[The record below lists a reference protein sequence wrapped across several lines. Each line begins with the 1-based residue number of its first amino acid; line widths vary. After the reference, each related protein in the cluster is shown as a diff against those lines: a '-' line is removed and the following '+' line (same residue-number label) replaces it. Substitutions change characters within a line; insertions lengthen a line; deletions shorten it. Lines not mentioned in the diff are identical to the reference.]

1 MDALKGIVWTDDVQ
15 VVDGRAVKLYA
26 ENPRLRVEISQI
38 EVFESEQRD

>member
-1 MDALKGIVWTDDVQ
+1 
-15 VVDGRAVKLYA
+15 VKLYA